1 MKSNFSVTVMPPAKR
16 SFLDILALAET
27 DEDEDAMIL
36 AMEKASLL
44 IQSDAANIGEPVY
57 DLKQMKMR
65 VCRILVP
72 PLYVEYGVHFTK
84 PIAFIRRV
92 VLLRKPS

>member
-1 MKSNFSVTVMPPAKR
+1 MKSYFTTTVMPPAKR
-16 SFLDILALAET
+16 NFLDILAFAET
-27 DEDEDAMIL
+27 DEDEDAINF
-36 AMEKASLL
+36 AMEKAHQL
-44 IQSDAANIGEPVY
+44 IQSDAANVGEPLY

-65 VCRILVP
+65 VCRILVAQ
-72 PLYVEYGVHFTK
+72 LYVEYGFNFSK

>member
-1 MKSNFSVTVMPPAKR
+1 MKYLVTCLPTAQEQY
-16 SFLDILALAET
+16 LAIQRAAESS
-27 DEDEDAMIL
+27 EFALSIR
-36 AMEKASLL
+36 KALQDTLTSLGK
-44 IQSDAANIGEPVY
+44 DAANVGEPLY

-92 VLLRKPS
+92 VLLRKPL

>member
-1 MKSNFSVTVMPPAKR
+1 MPPAKR

-57 DLKQMKMR
+57 DL
-65 VCRILVP
+65 
-72 PLYVEYGVHFTK
+72 
-84 PIAFIRRV
+84 
-92 VLLRKPS
+92 

>member
-1 MKSNFSVTVMPPAKR
+1 MNTNHTVTFMP
-16 SFLDILALAET
+16 LAEENYLKIL
-27 DEDEDAMIL
+27 DWAKSEAIEDSISFAMKQ
-36 AMEKASLL
+36 AVEL
-44 IQSDAANIGEPVY
+44 IRSDAVNAGEPVY
-57 DLKQMKMR
+57 NLKQMKMR

-84 PIAFIRRV
+84 PLAFIRRV